1 MQRRLVQ
8 KYADGGRV
16 CKVFYFDL
24 KEKYGQRVRGER
36 YGASK
41 QYTKIIQHLKSYL
54 GLMQLYK

>member
-1 MQRRLVQ
+1 LVQ